1 MNSQNPFEAPQ
12 HVDSQPAVAE
22 MIEKPFRPGPVFGKW
37 LLICSISAAPSF
49 FWGWAVLGEQD
60 VISAAAMVAGIL
72 TFVVLYVWIESLPFV
87 RSKLADRRL
96 RRAVKIGYGIRI
108 GMSIIFPVAI
118 ILDLYCGVMSVGVV
132 NTVLGVEGFESVSTN
147 SAFPLFKL
155 IQFYLTTLVQGVV
168 LNILLGGWTLFVYV
182 ICLGIMYPVKPAPVT
197 SAPVNPSE

>member
-12 HVDSQPAVAE
+12 HVDSLPAVAE
-22 MIEKPFRPGPVFGKW
+22 MIEKPFRPGIVFSKW

-49 FWGWAVLGEQD
+49 
-60 VISAAAMVAGIL
+60 L

-108 GMSIIFPVAI
+108 GISIIFPVAI
-118 ILDLYCGVMSVGVV
+118 VLDLYCGLMSVSVV
-132 NTVLGVEGFESVSTN
+132 NAVLGIEGFESVGTN

-197 SAPVNPSE
+197 SAPVNPAE